1 MTSHIK
7 IAQFNC
13 GCIGRLK
20 SIQHVAVPCKHP
32 LKMYLAV
39 SWFIRLDAAADKS
52 TIAVKSKEIKA
63 LLNDIDSAIRSKQN
77 YTAYQH
83 VQK

>member
-1 MTSHIK
+1 
-7 IAQFNC
+7 
-13 GCIGRLK
+13 
-20 SIQHVAVPCKHP
+20 
-32 LKMYLAV
+32 MYLAV